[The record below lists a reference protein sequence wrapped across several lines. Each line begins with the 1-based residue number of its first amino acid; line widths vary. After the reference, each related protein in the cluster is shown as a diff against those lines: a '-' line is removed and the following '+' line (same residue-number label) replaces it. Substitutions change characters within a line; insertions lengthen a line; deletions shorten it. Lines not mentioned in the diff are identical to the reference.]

1 MLSLVKMPPVYFKIE
16 YYLVKE
22 YPLHPIAK
30 VRLTF
35 NKLLSDSKLFQ
46 TVSEVHNCIRNEKEI
61 KRLLIR
67 VESPIG

>member
-22 YPLHPIAK
+22 HSLHPIAK

-35 NKLLSDSKLFQ
+35 NELLSDSKLFQ